1 MNKAVI
7 ARVDMNKAVIA
18 RVDIVRV
25 AIRVFCACRVVVHL
39 PVCLHLRDKKT
50 KHNKTKKEPQK
61 RTVFDFWRTSTCAAF
76 ASSPHVD
83 VCEGREP
90 EKQQSKATRRL
101 RYIHPTE
108 KKHKN

>member
-39 PVCLHLRDKKT
+39 PVCLHLREKKLNTTKQKDNHKKERYSFFCARRRARRSLLPRTRRARRKRTRKTTRKSDKKT
-50 KHNKTKKEPQK
+50 KIYTA
-61 RTVFDFWRTSTCAAF
+61 D
-76 ASSPHVD
+76 
-83 VCEGREP
+83 RE
-90 EKQQSKATRRL
+90 ET
-101 RYIHPTE
+101 
-108 KKHKN
+108 